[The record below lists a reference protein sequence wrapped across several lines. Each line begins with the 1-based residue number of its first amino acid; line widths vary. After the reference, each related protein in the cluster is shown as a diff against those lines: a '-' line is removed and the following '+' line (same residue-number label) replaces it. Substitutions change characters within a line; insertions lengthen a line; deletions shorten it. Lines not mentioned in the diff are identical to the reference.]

1 MKHFALIRGNRG
13 NAVLEMALIMPLL
26 LFLCFG
32 ITEFGRAWT
41 TVSVIT
47 SAAREGARL
56 AVVTAPDIPAV
67 EARVREVCDAAGVD
81 PSAIVVTPPD
91 PNDAQRRVT
100 VRVETQF
107 EFIPVRMLNF
117 FQAGRFNQFITL
129 SRETVMRHE
138 GL

>member
-1 MKHFALIRGNRG
+1 MKRFALIRGNRG
-13 NAVLEMALIMPLL
+13 NAVLEMALVMPLL
-26 LFLCFG
+26 LILCFG

-56 AVVTAPDIPAV
+56 AVVTAPNIALV

-81 PSAIVVTPPD
+81 PETITVVPPD
-91 PNDAQRRVT
+91 PADPERRVT
-100 VRVETQF
+100 VTVVTNF

-117 FQAGRFNQFITL
+117 FGGSFTGIIPL
-129 SRETVMRHE
+129 SRTTVMRHE